1 MYMYFYMY
9 IINIFIYVVYKLFL
23 HDIHSV
29 YKLCVNSLYT
39 HT

>member
-23 HDIHSV
+23 HDIH
-29 YKLCVNSLYT
+29 LYINYV
-39 HT
+39 